1 MTSNNVF
8 DNSSYTDM
16 LKMVFVI
23 REDLKM
29 TKGEIITQCGHGA
42 ISAYERSKKYSP
54 DYLKR
59 WLKNGQVKEAVKVEN
74 ENKMMDIR
82 ENATAIGVNYYIVQN
97 DKRQKCN
104 TVLVIGPAPNYMFE
118 SLTRSLKPL

>member
-1 MTSNNVF
+1 MANVF
-8 DNSSYTDM
+8 DNSSYRDM

-23 REDLKM
+23 RDDLKM
-29 TKGEIITQCGHGA
+29 TKGEIVSQCCHGA
-42 ISAYERSKKYSP
+42 ISAYEKSKKYSP

-59 WLKNGQVKEAVKVEN
+59 WLKNGQVKETVKVDNEN
-74 ENKMMDIR
+74 EMMDIR

-104 TVLVIGPAPNYMFE
+104 TVLVKVLLLIICLN
-118 SLTRSLKPL
+118 L